1 MSAIVADAS
10 VVVTCYNLE
19 RYIGAAIE
27 SVLAQDFAGE
37 VEVIVAD
44 DCSTDGSANVIRACP
59 DVRYLRTPRNGGVLL
74 AMLAGLEATTS
85 DLVFFLDG
93 DDLWEPG
100 KLSAVLPRFAA
111 NTRVGFVT
119 HDLHYAGP
127 DGEPLDRPTRPEAA
141 MTRVA
146 PQQFGERVREGILEI
161 DDFVWLGSAFA
172 IRKSVIEHK
181 DFENF
186 ARALPDPA
194 NTYQDWTLAYWIAA
208 QSEVE
213 LDHVPQK
220 LFRYRLHELNYS
232 GDART
237 PERAIRN
244 LTRTL
249 NTNRAILEIARMRRL
264 PARIIRIVED
274 RIAFGEYRIDLDSGR
289 RGRAAARF
297 LRTVPELRRRGVLF
311 KELLR
316 FAAVQV
322 VGPGRFARFA
332 AKRTILRDLPV
343 S

>member
-1 MSAIVADAS
+1 MPDAS

-27 SVLAQDFAGE
+27 SVLAQDHGGE
-37 VEVIVAD
+37 VEVIVVD
-44 DCSTDGSANVIRACP
+44 DCSTDASAAVIRSY
-59 DVRYLRTPRNGGVLL
+59 DGVRYLKTERNGGVLL
-74 AMLAGLEATTS
+74 AMLTGLEATSS

-111 NTRVGFVT
+111 NPRVGFVT

-127 DGEPLDRPTRPEAA
+127 DGELLDRATRPAAA
-141 MTRVA
+141 MTSVVSQA
-146 PQQFGERVREGILEI
+146 HGEKVREGILEI
-161 DDFVWLGSAFA
+161 DDYVWLGSAFA
-172 IRKSVIEHK
+172 IRKSVIDLDK
-181 DFENF
+181 FIAF

-208 QSEVE
+208 QSDVA
-213 LDHVPQK
+213 LDYVPQK

-249 NTNRAILEIARMRRL
+249 NTNRAIR
-264 PARIIRIVED
+264 RIVEIRGLPPRIRRVVD
-274 RIAFGEYRIDLDSGR
+274 ERIAFCEYRIDLEQGQ
-289 RGRAAARF
+289 RGKAVVGF
-297 LRTVPELRRRGVLF
+297 LRNAPELRRRGVLF
-311 KELLR
+311 KEALR
-316 FAAVQV
+316 FLAVQAL
-322 VGPGRFARFA
+322 GPERFARLA
-332 AKRTILRDLPV
+332 ARRTVLRDLPV
-343 S
+343 T